1 MVMTFHPSKQMFQNN
16 TFTNLVD
23 KIELC
28 PLENLCDG
36 CQEFIEKIN
45 IKRLTEFVKNK
56 DFSRDCSS
64 IRVVIP
70 FSKRTTEFFT
80 NNGILKLLKS
90 LSEEIVNYAG
100 YFKKYRGLMLVS
112 PILKGE
118 KKEPFLCIDIII
130 RPYLADD
137 VYEMISE
144 KVEKMKELNKDF
156 DVELMSYTDGI
167 IDDDRFTDNE
177 ILTYDLYPEFIE
189 ILKNKN
195 PEFDVNELE
204 RILIWGSYNITF
216 NGDFWTSIMIEIN
229 NKKGEKEI

>member
-1 MVMTFHPSKQMFQNN
+1 MTFHPSKQMFQNN

>member
-1 MVMTFHPSKQMFQNN
+1 MFQNN
-16 TFTNLVD
+16 TFTNLVNQ
-23 KIELC
+23 IELC
-28 PLENLCDG
+28 PLDNLCEG

-90 LSEEIVNYAG
+90 LSEEIVDYAG

-137 VYEMISE
+137 LYEMMSE

-167 IDDDRFTDNE
+167 IYDDRFRDDE

-189 ILKNKN
+189 ILKKKI
-195 PEFDVNELE
+195 PKFDVNEFE

-229 NKKGEKEI
+229 NKKGE

>member
-23 KIELC
+23 QIELC
-28 PLENLCDG
+28 PLDNLCEG

-70 FSKRTTEFFT
+70 FNTRTTKFFT
-80 NNGILKLLKS
+80 NNGILKILQL
-90 LSEEIVNYAG
+90 LSEDIVDYAG
-100 YFKKYRGLMLVS
+100 YFKKYRCLLLVS

-118 KKEPFLCIDIII
+118 TKEPLLCLDIII
-130 RPYLADD
+130 RPYLTDD
-137 VYEMISE
+137 VYQMMSDR
-144 KVEKMKELNKDF
+144 VEKIKELNKDF
-156 DVELMSYTDGI
+156 DVELMSYADGI
-167 IDDDRFTDNE
+167 IDDDRFLDDE
-177 ILTYDLYPEFIE
+177 ILTYDRYPEFIE
-189 ILKNKN
+189 ILKNRI

-204 RILIWGSYNITF
+204 RILIWGSYNISF

-229 NKKGEKEI
+229 NKKGE

>member
-204 RILIWGSYNITF
+204 RILIWGSYNISF